1 MNEQILWTEKY
12 RPTKVDDCVL
22 PDTIKNSFKE
32 YVKTKNIPNL
42 LLSGSAG
49 AGKTTI
55 AKALCNE
62 VGCDFIVI
70 NGSDEGRRIDEI
82 RDKIKGYASSISLSG
97 GRKVIIIDEADYM
110 NPESTQPFLRA
121 FIEQFA
127 QNCSFIFTC
136 NRKNQIIEPI
146 HSRCS
151 VIDFRIQNSD
161 KAKMAAQFYKRVEWI
176 LQQENVEF
184 DKEVVATL
192 ITKHFPDN
200 RRILNELQRYSASR
214 VIDKGILT
222 SMSEISM
229 SELIKTI
236 KEKDFSSMR
245 KWVVQNL
252 DNDAQR
258 IYRKIYDSLYEYLK
272 PNSIPPAVLIISKY
286 QYQAAFAADQE
297 VNLVACLTEFMI
309 ELELK

>member
-1 MNEQILWTEKY
+1 MAMQM
-12 RPTKVDDCVL
+12 
-22 PDTIKNSFKE
+22 FKR
-32 YVKTKNIPNL
+32 L
-42 LLSGSAG
+42 
-49 AGKTTI
+49 TTI
-55 AKALCNE
+55 LATEDINYDKDVLAK
-62 VGCDFIVI
+62 IVQ
-70 NGSDEGRRIDEI
+70 R
-82 RDKIKGYASSISLSG
+82 Y
-97 GRKVIIIDEADYM
+97 
-110 NPESTQPFLRA
+110 
-121 FIEQFA
+121 
-127 QNCSFIFTC
+127 
-136 NRKNQIIEPI
+136 
-146 HSRCS
+146 
-151 VIDFRIQNSD
+151 
-161 KAKMAAQFYKRVEWI
+161 
-176 LQQENVEF
+176 
-184 DKEVVATL
+184 
-192 ITKHFPDN
+192 FPDY
-200 RRILNELQRYSASR
+200 RRTLNELQRYSASGI
-214 VIDKGILT
+214 IDKGILT